1 MKMGKITLMSILK
14 CLTRMI
20 GKVLGWIVDAAMIL
34 MNIIWAVRYA
44 DEGNTAKTV
53 LFCTYLVVLI
63 LLIKLNQ
70 IERILKEWRGGV
82 DGSTSM

>member
-1 MKMGKITLMSILK
+1 MS
-14 CLTRMI
+14 
-20 GKVLGWIVDAAMIL
+20 KVLGWIVDAALIL
-34 MNIIWAVRYA
+34 MNIIWAVRCA

-70 IERILKEWRGGV
+70 IERILVEWRGGV
-82 DGSTSM
+82 DDSTSL